1 MISKAKTLLGI
12 LAVIAVMIVMA
23 VAIVAAP
30 IGNIGVDGAY
40 HGDSN
45 YVTSYIY
52 SDAWEN
58 QLGSSLKV
66 YDCSTGGTFYSG
78 YDYITGVPAYTYFA
92 NSANIGHTG
101 GLGLVWQT
109 NYAGWENCGT
119 VQLTYQ

>member
-58 QLGSSLKV
+58 QLGSRLKV
-66 YDCSTGGTFYSG
+66 YDNDTSTYYYSA

-92 NSANIGHTG
+92 NSTSVGHTWG
-101 GLGLVWQT
+101 HGTVWQT
-109 NYAGWENCGT
+109 NYAGWEACGT
-119 VQLTYQ
+119 VTLTY